1 MKKDKE
7 KISVFAEEE
16 TIVKKDGE
24 VIEEK
29 IEVTDKFDGYD
40 DEALS
45 PVRQEDRCQQACC
58 SGDHA
63 VRGVEYSRE
72 CHG

>member
-29 IEVTDKFDGYD
+29 I
-40 DEALS
+40 
-45 PVRQEDRCQQACC
+45 
-58 SGDHA
+58 
-63 VRGVEYSRE
+63 
-72 CHG
+72 